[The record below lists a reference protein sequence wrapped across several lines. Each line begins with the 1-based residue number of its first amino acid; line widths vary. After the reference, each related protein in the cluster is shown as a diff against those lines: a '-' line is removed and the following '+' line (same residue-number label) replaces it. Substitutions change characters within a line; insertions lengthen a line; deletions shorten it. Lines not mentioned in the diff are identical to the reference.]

1 MNGLRRTTL
10 SAVLAGATA
19 LAGMAL
25 LPSVLPAAA
34 DPLRSAAAV
43 TESPRLIVGYRQ
55 ASSAARS
62 DSAAT
67 DHLTRKRST
76 AKLQRR
82 LATGAVL
89 VDAGSGDIA
98 ALTSALRSDPDV
110 AYVEPDQ
117 RMYAHAAPDDTEYN
131 RQWHL
136 FESAAGMNVPG
147 AWATSTGSGV
157 TVAVIDTGYVAHSDL
172 AANIVAGYDFITS
185 SSNARDGNGRDSNAA
200 DPGDWTT
207 SDFECG
213 IGGNPKHNSTWHG
226 THVAGT
232 IAALTNNGK
241 GVAGVAYN
249 AKIQPV
255 RVLGKCG
262 GNTSDIA
269 DAIIWASGG
278 TVSGVPANQ
287 TPAKVINMSLGGG
300 GACGTTYQNAIN
312 SAVGRGT
319 TVVVSAGNSSA
330 DTKDFQPASCANVIN
345 VAASDRGGDK
355 AHYSNYGAKVDIAA
369 PGGETRQP
377 GETGTTTPQNG
388 VWSTLNSGTT
398 SPGSEVYKPY
408 AGTSMAAPHIAGL
421 VALIL
426 AEKSLSPAEVE
437 STIKNNARSLPGNC
451 AGGCGAGLADAT
463 KTLGAVAG

>member
-200 DPGDWTT
+200 TPVTGRPATSSAGSAATPSTTRPGTAPTWPARSPRSRTT
-207 SDFECG
+207 ARAWPASPTTPRSSPSGC
-213 IGGNPKHNSTWHG
+213 
-226 THVAGT
+226 
-232 IAALTNNGK
+232 
-241 GVAGVAYN
+241 
-249 AKIQPV
+249 
-255 RVLGKCG
+255 
-262 GNTSDIA
+262 
-269 DAIIWASGG
+269 WASAAA
-278 TVSGVPANQ
+278 TPPTSPTRSSGRP
-287 TPAKVINMSLGGG
+287 
-300 GACGTTYQNAIN
+300 
-312 SAVGRGT
+312 
-319 TVVVSAGNSSA
+319 
-330 DTKDFQPASCANVIN
+330 
-345 VAASDRGGDK
+345 
-355 AHYSNYGAKVDIAA
+355 AA
-369 PGGETRQP
+369 PSRACPPTRRRP
-377 GETGTTTPQNG
+377 
-388 VWSTLNSGTT
+388 
-398 SPGSEVYKPY
+398 
-408 AGTSMAAPHIAGL
+408 
-421 VALIL
+421 
-426 AEKSLSPAEVE
+426 
-437 STIKNNARSLPGNC
+437 R
-451 AGGCGAGLADAT
+451 
-463 KTLGAVAG
+463 